1 METKRLGNIGEA
13 LTQAEFV
20 MRGIPLYLPFGENEK
35 SDMIIDLNGEL
46 KRVQCK
52 TSEHFVD
59 NKIEWKICSRTT
71 SGCHKYTK
79 KEVDY
84 FALYNL
90 ESKIHI
96 LIPIEDI
103 KGRTSL
109 KVSVPYKKS
118 KNQNDP
124 INWENYTFDK
134 ILEIPRLDVNKESKP
149 VR

>member
-1 METKRLGNIGEA
+1 MDTKRLGNIGEA

-52 TSEHFVD
+52 TSEQFID
-59 NKIEWKICSRTT
+59 NKIVWKLSSRTT
-71 SGCHKYTK
+71 SGCHQYTK
-79 KEVDY
+79 DEVDF

-96 LIPIEDI
+96 LIPIEDL
-103 KGRTSL
+103 KGRYSL
-109 KVSVPYKKS
+109 KVSVPFKES

-124 INWENYTFDK
+124 INWEDYTFDK
-134 ILEIPRLDVNKESKP
+134 VLKIPKLDNTIGRE
-149 VR
+149 